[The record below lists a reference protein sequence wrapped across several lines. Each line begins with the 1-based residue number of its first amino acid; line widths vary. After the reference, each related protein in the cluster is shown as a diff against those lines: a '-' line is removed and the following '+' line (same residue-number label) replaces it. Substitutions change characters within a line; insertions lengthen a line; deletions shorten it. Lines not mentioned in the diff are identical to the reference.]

1 MVIVLRS
8 GAKDLDRMKHTWPH
22 NHPHSSLPNSAR
34 KFLTSD
40 PISHLS
46 GPPLNNERL
55 GEIGRD
61 PDTFWGRIR
70 SVPLIK
76 EWKVLNDS
84 LFLVLTFGLGLIWI
98 VTLPVLLIVG
108 FATILAWMGIPILA
122 ATFGLIIWGAQIERS
137 RIRVF
142 LGVDIASPY
151 RYIPEGGRFWK
162 RAWGFVR
169 NPQLWRDLVYLLL
182 LFPIGLAGITVVVLP
197 VQFFLAPVIVIF
209 GGAYEVLGWNI
220 NHVFESFFAVLLG
233 AVIVVPASMVI
244 NLLAALNAET
254 SKRFLAAS
262 NEEVLTER
270 VEELTESRSAI
281 MRAMH
286 LERRRIERDL
296 HDGAQ
301 QRLVSLAMELGL
313 AREKMGTDLE
323 AAHKL
328 IDESHEDAKLV
339 LAELRDLVRGIHPA
353 VLTDRGLDAA
363 ISAIA
368 GRSRIPVG
376 VDVKLEDRQPDE
388 VEGTAYFVVVEALT
402 NVAKHSEAT
411 EANVAIRRDWGW
423 LRITVADNGKGGADP
438 SKGTGLRG
446 LSDRITALDGRMVVQ
461 SPPGVGTT
469 LMVEIPCA

>member
-1 MVIVLRS
+1 
-8 GAKDLDRMKHTWPH
+8 MKHTWRH
-22 NHPHSSLPNSAR
+22 GNGHSSLSHSAG
-34 KFLTSD
+34 KFFTSN
-40 PISHLS
+40 PMAHLS
-46 GPPLNNERL
+46 GPPLNNDRL
-55 GEIGRD
+55 GDIGRN
-61 PDTFWGRIR
+61 PDAFWNRVRDIPF
-70 SVPLIK
+70 VK

-84 LFLVLTFGLGLIWI
+84 LFLLLTFGLGLTWFVSLVI
-98 VTLPVLLIVG
+98 LLAVG
-108 FATILAWMGIPILA
+108 FGTIIIWVGIPILA
-122 ATFGLIIWGAQIERS
+122 ATFGLIIWGAQLERS

-142 LGVDIASPY
+142 LGVDIPSPY

-169 NPQLWRDLVYLLL
+169 NPQLWRDLIYLLL
-182 LFPIGLAGITVVVLP
+182 LFPIGFAGIIVVALP
-197 VQFFLAPVIVIF
+197 VQFIVAPLVVLF
-209 GGAYEVLGWNI
+209 GGDYGVIGWHV
-220 NHVFESFFAVLLG
+220 NHLFESLLAAAVG
-233 AVIVVPASMVI
+233 AIIVVPASMLI
-244 NLLAALNAET
+244 NLLADLNAEVGR
-254 SKRFLAAS
+254 RFLAAS

-313 AREKMGTDLE
+313 AREKMGTDLD
-323 AAHKL
+323 AARKL
-328 IDESHEDAKLV
+328 IEESHEDAKLV

-376 VDVKLEDRQPDE
+376 VDIKLADRQPDE

-402 NVAKHSEAT
+402 NIAKHSEAT
-411 EANVAIRRDWGW
+411 EANVAIRRDRGW

-438 SKGTGLRG
+438 AKGTGLRG
-446 LSDRITALDGRMVVQ
+446 LSDRITALDGRMVVE

-469 LMVEIPCA
+469 LMVEIPCE